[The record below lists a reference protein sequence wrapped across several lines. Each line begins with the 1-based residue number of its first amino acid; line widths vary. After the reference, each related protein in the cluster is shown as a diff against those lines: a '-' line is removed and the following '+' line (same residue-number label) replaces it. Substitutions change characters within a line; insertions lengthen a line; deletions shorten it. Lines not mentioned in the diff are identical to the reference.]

1 MDMTQ
6 RFAPLDVET
15 ADPALRPLLMAS
27 AKSFGFLPS
36 PVAKAARSPALLK
49 HLLAGFN
56 AFDHSSLSQVEREV
70 VAFAV
75 AFEIDCHYCMALH
88 SALNA
93 SSAELAP
100 WLDALRAGTTLPDA
114 KLEALRQF
122 ARDIVRLH
130 GRVPEAR
137 SQALAQAGYS
147 EQQALD
153 ALLGVGVYLMSTLT
167 NIVSGA
173 ELDPAFA
180 AFRWQ
185 KPSPVASQ

>member
-1 MDMTQ
+1 MNTQ

-15 ADPALRPLLMAS
+15 ADPAVRPLLMAS
-27 AKSFGFLPS
+27 AKNFGFLPS

-56 AFDHSSLSQVEREV
+56 AFDHSSLSPVEREV

-75 AFEIDCHYCMALH
+75 SFEIGCSYCMALH
-88 SALNA
+88 SARSANT
-93 SSAELAP
+93 AELDP
-100 WLDALRAGTTLPDA
+100 LVDALRAGSALPDP

-122 ARDIVRLH
+122 VRGIVRLH
-130 GRVPEAR
+130 GRVPEAQW
-137 SQALAQAGYS
+137 QALAQAGYG

-173 ELDPAFA
+173 ELDPPFV

-185 KPSPVASQ
+185 KPSPV